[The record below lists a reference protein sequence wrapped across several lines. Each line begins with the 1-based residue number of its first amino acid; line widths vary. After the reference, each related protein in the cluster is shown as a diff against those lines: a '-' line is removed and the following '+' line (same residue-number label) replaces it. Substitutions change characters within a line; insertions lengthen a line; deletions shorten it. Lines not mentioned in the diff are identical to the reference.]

1 MCGVEDVVTGMRR
14 MVCYPT
20 MRAMASRWT
29 SISTLSLALIPRA
42 VALNLAL
49 GAIVSALKLPVYL
62 DSVGTILAA
71 ALAGPIAGAV
81 TGVLSNAVLGLLVN
95 PVLLAFIPVTIVIGV
110 LAGIAARLGAFRRL
124 WSAAAAGVVIGVAAA
139 LASVPIVIGLYGGLS
154 PTGTGV
160 VTMVLRATT
169 TMSMETAARVSSVAT
184 DVIDKPIS
192 CVLVAL
198 ILARLPARI
207 TARFRS
213 AE

>member
-1 MCGVEDVVTGMRR
+1 
-14 MVCYPT
+14 
-20 MRAMASRWT
+20 MRATASRLF
-29 SISTLSLALIPRA
+29 SLSTLSLALIPRA

-71 ALAGPIAGAV
+71 ALAGPFAGAV
-81 TGVLSNAVLGLLVN
+81 TGVLSNTVLGLLVN

-110 LAGIAARLGAFRRL
+110 LAGIAARLGAFKRL
-124 WSAAAAGVVIGVAAA
+124 WTAALAGVVIGTAAA

-169 TMSMETAARVSSVAT
+169 GMSMETAAKVSSVAT
-184 DVIDKPIS
+184 DVIDKPLS

-213 AE
+213 GA